1 MSTGDI
7 VVIVACLV
15 IGYGLV
21 SMMLRKPGPPPPP
34 AAPKPPPGFAGA
46 EAEAGASPPAQD
58 GVPPHWSSVL
68 EIPRDAGADEI
79 REAYRRLIGQYHP
92 DKVAALGRELQDLAE
107 SKSKD
112 ITIAYQEALMERRA
126 DA

>member
-1 MSTGDI
+1 MSADDI
-7 VVIVACLV
+7 VVIVGCLV

-21 SMMLRKPGPPPPP
+21 SMMLRKPGPPP
-34 AAPKPPPGFAGA
+34 AAPKPPPESAGA
-46 EAEAGASPPAQD
+46 EAEAGASPPARN
-58 GVPPHWSSVL
+58 GAPPHWSSVL

-92 DKVAALGRELQDLAE
+92 DKVAALGRELQVLAE

-112 ITIAYQEALMERRA
+112 ITIAYPEALMERRG
-126 DA
+126 

>member
-1 MSTGDI
+1 MSTDDI
-7 VVIVACLV
+7 VVIVGCLV

-21 SMMLRKPGPPPPP
+21 SMMLRKPGPPP
-34 AAPKPPPGFAGA
+34 AAPKPPGFA
-46 EAEAGASPPAQD
+46 EAEAGASPRTQGGA
-58 GVPPHWSSVL
+58 PPHWSSVL

-92 DKVAALGRELQDLAE
+92 DKVAALGRELQVLAE

-112 ITIAYQEALMERRA
+112 ITIAYQEALMERRG
-126 DA
+126 

>member
-1 MSTGDI
+1 MSADDI
-7 VVIVACLV
+7 AVIVGCLV

-21 SMMLRKPGPPPPP
+21 SMMLRKPGPPP
-34 AAPKPPPGFAGA
+34 AAPKPPPGLPNA
-46 EAEAGASPPAQD
+46 EAEGGAGA
-58 GVPPHWSSVL
+58 PPHWSSVL

-92 DKVAALGRELQDLAE
+92 DKVAALGRELQVLAE

-112 ITIAYQEALMERRA
+112 ITIAYQDALMERRTQP
-126 DA
+126 

>member
-1 MSTGDI
+1 MSTDDI
-7 VVIVACLV
+7 VVIVGCLV

-21 SMMLRKPGPPPPP
+21 SMMLRKPGPPP
-34 AAPKPPPGFAGA
+34 AAPKPPPEPAGA
-46 EAEAGASPPAQD
+46 EAEASPPAQ
-58 GVPPHWSSVL
+58 GGAPPHWSSVL

-92 DKVAALGRELQDLAE
+92 DKVAALGRELQVLAE

-126 DA
+126 GS